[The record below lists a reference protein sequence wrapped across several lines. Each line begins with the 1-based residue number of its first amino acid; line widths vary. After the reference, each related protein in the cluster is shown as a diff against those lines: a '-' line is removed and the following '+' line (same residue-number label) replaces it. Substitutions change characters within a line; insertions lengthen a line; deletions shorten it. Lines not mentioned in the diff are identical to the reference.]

1 MILKKIC
8 FMLLLFC
15 GIVSSAANLVK
26 NGDFSSVNAE
36 GKPEGWG
43 TQSWGPPLGDF
54 ILDTQNFAGKA
65 PSLRID
71 NKKADFHSFLA
82 QWVELESG
90 TTYRIS
96 YFIKGENIKAKGTH
110 DGGVVYLM
118 DKGNPLFSMGTG
130 LYRHAQ
136 GSFGWRRV
144 EHTFRTQRLQSRSL
158 ALLLALR
165 AATGSIWF
173 DDIQIKKVKEKPD
186 VSLSTRLYPVDYQ
199 KDSFFLCK
207 DFPAALLLNINLDRK
222 VIPGN
227 FLQMEL
233 DLPEIVEYLA
243 S

>member
-82 QWVELESG
+82 QWVEMESD

-96 YFIKGENIKAKGTH
+96 YFIKGENIKAE
-110 DGGVVYLM
+110 
-118 DKGNPLFSMGTG
+118 G
-130 LYRHAQ
+130 LA
-136 GSFGWRRV
+136 
-144 EHTFRTQRLQSRSL
+144 
-158 ALLLALR
+158 
-165 AATGSIWF
+165 
-173 DDIQIKKVKEKPD
+173 
-186 VSLSTRLYPVDYQ
+186 
-199 KDSFFLCK
+199 
-207 DFPAALLLNINLDRK
+207 
-222 VIPGN
+222 
-227 FLQMEL
+227 
-233 DLPEIVEYLA
+233 
-243 S
+243 